1 MIDRSMC
8 VVGCVE
14 GSTTESDL
22 PGLLPFQS
30 TYHSKPGTEPQPE
43 QQQGASGG
51 GGKSILQSGY
61 FWMALLALQVCCET
75 NQP

>member
-1 MIDRSMC
+1 M
-8 VVGCVE
+8 CVE
-14 GSTTESDL
+14 GSTTEPGL
-22 PGLLPFQS
+22 PGVFPFQCIN
-30 TYHSKPGTEPQPE
+30 HSKPGTEPQPQ

-61 FWMALLALQVCCET
+61 FWMALLALQVCYAT